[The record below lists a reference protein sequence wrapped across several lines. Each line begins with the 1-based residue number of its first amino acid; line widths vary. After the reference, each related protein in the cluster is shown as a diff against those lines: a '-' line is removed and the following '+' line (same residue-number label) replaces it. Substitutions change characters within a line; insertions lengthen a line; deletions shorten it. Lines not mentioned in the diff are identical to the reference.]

1 MTEPTERPIYTA
13 SGEVIYGETPED
25 GIIAKVY
32 GDPELAGLF
41 VERFNLH
48 DELVAACK
56 GLVELPEVHTM
67 EQAVEVYE
75 RCQAVLAKAQLEGGK
90 AGKPLDSKAK

>member
-56 GLVELPEVHTM
+56 AVERSYASGQAYDKSALPLVE
-67 EQAVEVYE
+67 
-75 RCQAVLAKAQLEGGK
+75 AVLAKAQLEGGK